1 MVPREIGGVVDHS
14 LRVYGTKNLR
24 VVDASVIPLQLG
36 ATPMSTIY
44 AIAEKVSTN
53 SLWICTF
60 HYLNGH
66 RPRISFCQRIS

>member
-1 MVPREIGGVVDHS
+1 VFHPIGTAAMAPREIGGVVDPS

-44 AIAEKVSTN
+44 AIAEKVSQ
-53 SLWICTF
+53 SQHIC
-60 HYLNGH
+60 
-66 RPRISFCQRIS
+66 SFII